1 MPEFLARLVVGI
13 LPVILFLLGLIY
25 FDSYKL
31 VRMRWVLGTIAL
43 GGVVAGVTYLINV
56 WLITNLN
63 LDIRVYSRYIAPVIE
78 ELAKALV
85 LVFLE
90 NLYYLQSL
98 PDSRFVVW
106 LVRGCGTA
114 IMHGGATAIFGI
126 MAKGLSER
134 DGVPVALAYV
144 PGLMLAAIV
153 HSVFNHFFLTPLL
166 STVGILIALPPLVVW
181 IFERSEKSLARWI
194 NVGFDAHTELLE
206 LIESGGLSES
216 KVGLYLTSLKERF
229 RGEVVADLLCY
240 LRLHVE
246 LSLRAKGLLMLRES
260 GFRAEVDEETRAK
273 FKELEF
279 LEGSIGRT
287 GKLAMAPFLQLS
299 NQDLWQLYMLGK

>member
-1 MPEFLARLVVGI
+1 
-13 LPVILFLLGLIY
+13 
-25 FDSYKL
+25 
-31 VRMRWVLGTIAL
+31 
-43 GGVVAGVTYLINV
+43 
-56 WLITNLN
+56 
-63 LDIRVYSRYIAPVIE
+63 
-78 ELAKALV
+78 
-85 LVFLE
+85 
-90 NLYYLQSL
+90 
-98 PDSRFVVW
+98 
-106 LVRGCGTA
+106 
-114 IMHGGATAIFGI
+114 
-126 MAKGLSER
+126 
-134 DGVPVALAYV
+134 
-144 PGLMLAAIV
+144 MLAAIV

-299 NQDLWQLYMLGK
+299 NQDLWQLYMLSK